1 MKREKPH
8 LFEQVCKLEKHLND
22 KRIALGKDPVY
33 ISGVGA
39 RKQLPVGDAIPDQLG
54 LFPEWIDE
62 QDGCESGYCMT

>member
-1 MKREKPH
+1 MRREKPE
-8 LFEQVCKLEKHLND
+8 LFTATAELEEMLNR
-22 KRIALGKDPVY
+22 KRAEIGKDAVY

-39 RKQLPVGDAIPDQLG
+39 RKALPITEAIPDQLG